1 MKCKA
6 IELLEVLL
14 EETSEQHGQIYEMV
28 CRDLD
33 ETQLK
38 TITKELVRH
47 SVMQLVAIYIY
58 IYIYNINHCFD

>member
-28 CRDLD
+28 SRDLD
-33 ETQLK
+33 EIQLK
-38 TITKELVRH
+38 TVTKELVRH
-47 SVMQLVAIYIY
+47 SVIQLVPHNVYTIKHSFY
-58 IYIYNINHCFD
+58 

>member
-28 CRDLD
+28 SRDLHFS
-33 ETQLK
+33 QLD
-38 TITKELVRH
+38 TITKKLYEHVRH
-47 SVMQLVAIYIY
+47 SVIQLVTHHK
-58 IYIYNINHCFD
+58 YNNNHSFD